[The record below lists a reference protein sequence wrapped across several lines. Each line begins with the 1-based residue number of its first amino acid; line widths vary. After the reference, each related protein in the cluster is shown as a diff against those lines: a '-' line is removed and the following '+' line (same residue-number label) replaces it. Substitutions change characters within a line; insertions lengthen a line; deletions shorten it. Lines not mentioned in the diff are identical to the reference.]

1 SLSRIALRKMPSVR
15 ETLRVMG
22 VTPAEVFAELRLKEA
37 VNPHPSNGTTPLTNY
52 YDTQYFGEISIGSPP
67 QIFNVVFD
75 TGSSNLWVP
84 SYSCSPLYTACC
96 TLIIVK
102 RVMFLTTP
110 CRPLQVGGIPVIQVF
125 AEVTVLPALPFIF
138 AKFDGVLGMGYPN
151 SAIDG
156 ITPVFDQI
164 LSQHSLK
171 EEVFSV
177 YYSRD
182 PHKKPGGEIVLGG
195 TDPNYYTGEFNYLS
209 TSKKGKWEIQMKGVS
224 VGMELLF
231 CKGGC
236 TAVIDTGSSYIT
248 GPASS
253 VSILMETIGAS
264 ELAEGEYTVDCGRV
278 KSLPSIFFSF
288 GGHDYELT
296 GEDYIHW
303 HSKFGED
310 LCVVTFSGLDVPPP
324 TGPIWVLGA
333 NFISRYYVEFDRR
346 NNRIGFAR
354 AV

>member
-1 SLSRIALRKMPSVR
+1 MEMGIQIALRKMPSVR
-15 ETLRVMG
+15 ETLRGMG
-22 VTPAEVFAELRLKEA
+22 VTPAEVFAELSLKEA

-84 SYSCSPLYTACC
+84 SYSCSPLFTQQIR
-96 TLIIVK
+96 L
-102 RVMFLTTP
+102 
-110 CRPLQVGGIPVIQVF
+110 LQVQHTHRERDRFLDSVWIWQRQGVPQSRPGGGF
-125 AEVTVLPALPFIF
+125 HLC
-138 AKFDGVLGMGYPN
+138 G
-151 SAIDG
+151 
-156 ITPVFDQI
+156 
-164 LSQHSLK
+164 
-171 EEVFSV
+171 
-177 YYSRD
+177 RD

-195 TDPNYYTGEFNYLS
+195 TDPIYYTGEFNYIS

-224 VGMELLF
+224 VGVELLF
-231 CKGGC
+231 CKEGC

-253 VSILMETIGAS
+253 VSILMKAIGAI
-264 ELAEGEYTVDCGRV
+264 ELAEGEYTVDCGSV
-278 KSLPSIFFSF
+278 KSLPSISFSF
-288 GGHDYELT
+288 GGHEYELT

-303 HSKFGED
+303 QSKFGED